1 MKQRKKYSKKLSFK
15 LPDTEAKNIF
25 LEIATKMIGEH
36 ESIFES
42 SFDKITIDVR
52 GDKLGVDIVINKL
65 RSFENRLSRA
75 TIEDNFG
82 NYSYEHSILA
92 EIFSPPLQLKYFSR
106 AIQAMGF
113 PSKIVKDT
121 IFSPASINELRKVHK
136 IASQVIKN
144 LLTNENKPIR
154 YFIAV
159 AVIKTGIDP
168 DTLVTMALNSSILH
182 LAKGLM
188 EFRVN
193 QERAYLQMNDLI
205 QEMDKDFKLVSIDHD
220 KDQEFGMK
228 ELFQGGK
235 IVFFKDGEEFDGDP
249 LDLIEKD

>member
-1 MKQRKKYSKKLSFK
+1 MKERKKYSKKLSFK

-25 LEIATKMIGEH
+25 LEMASKMIGEY
-36 ESIFES
+36 EGIFES

-52 GDKLGVDIVINKL
+52 GDKLGVDNTINKL
-65 RSFENRLSRA
+65 RSFEKRLSRA
-75 TIEDNFG
+75 TTEDNFG

-92 EIFSPPLQLKYFSR
+92 ELFSPPLQLKYFSKS
-106 AIQAMGF
+106 IQAMGF
-113 PSKIVKDT
+113 QTKIVKDT
-121 IFSPASINELRKVHK
+121 IISQATIKDLRKVHK
-136 IASQVIKN
+136 KASQIIKN
-144 LLTNENKPIR
+144 LLTKENKPIR

-159 AVIKTGIDP
+159 AAISTDIDP

-182 LAKGLM
+182 IANGIM
-188 EFRVN
+188 EFKIN

-205 QEMDKDFKLVSIDHD
+205 REIDKDFKLISIDYD
-220 KDQEFGMK
+220 KEQEFGIK

-235 IVFFKDGEEFDGDP
+235 IVFIKDGEEFEGDP